1 MLAMILLVMPLL
13 VAGITTPHPTEV
25 TSDLIHTPTRVATMS
40 YVGHAPFVISND
52 SALHNA
58 ALDESWPGSGT
69 EAEPYIIEG
78 YNITSD
84 MDCFDFDDVSLYFE
98 IRDCYL
104 NAVTP
109 DSGRGISMS
118 NVSNGLVADTF
129 IQNKY
134 EGIRITGSSHNRIR
148 NCTILLGS
156 DAGIWVQQ
164 SNDTLIEESEV
175 KNFESGIIIYETNF
189 TTIMNSDIHDNV
201 AGIGVVSSRNC
212 TLEANDIHKN
222 GPDGNGIYLMEVD
235 YSSVISNTIH
245 SNSPGGLYMLVCQFT
260 NISDNHFYNASSYAI
275 YLEVCENNTVKEN
288 NIHGNGWWPIYPYPK
303 CGILLEESYDNV
315 IEDNQIWNNTENG
328 IYVDGANDANIAG
341 NTIFNNT
348 DFGIQGIGADNITV
362 IGNEIYRNGWDT
374 AEEFSG
380 GILNSKG
387 GDWLIEGNNV
397 WNNSHYGITI
407 DNCTESNTIIGNII
421 WNASIA
427 GIYVQNS
434 FYVISTENTVFQ
446 CQYGIQ
452 LASIWTNVTSNIIY
466 DNEIGIYVQ
475 ALIGSFIF
483 DNDIGWN
490 DANAINEF
498 TNDDSYWHDNV
509 SIGNWWHDYS
519 GTGNYSIFTEFSTT
533 PYDVYPQRNM
543 NVTASTPNA
552 HELISVGNEM
562 IWPAFAHNPLNFSLM
577 VNGSLSDNLD
587 WDGNDITL
595 NVDLFGVGYHEL
607 ELVVYHVSGHSL
619 SASSSVTVTDL
630 TAPSWIVG
638 PSDQQINEGDL
649 LSVQFSAEDESGII
663 NWWVNDTVNF
673 HIDATGFLT
682 NNTALTV
689 GDYGLRVSVND
700 TFGNSIN
707 YEIRIRVLYVPPVTT
722 TTTTT
727 ITNTTSTT
735 TTPAPSPLDET
746 TLMLLLGGG
755 GLGVIIILV
764 IMLRKRGG

>member
-13 VAGITTPHPTEV
+13 ATGITTSHPTEV

-58 ALDESWPGSGT
+58 ALDESWSGSGT

-84 MDCFDFDDVSLYFE
+84 MDCFDFDNVSLYFE

-104 NAVTP
+104 DAVTP
-109 DSGRGISMS
+109 DSGRGIIMG

-134 EGIRITGSSHNRIR
+134 EGIRITGSSNNRIQ

-156 DAGIWVQQ
+156 DHGIWVLQ
-164 SNDTLIEESEV
+164 SNDTFVEDSEV
-175 KNFESGIIIYETNF
+175 KNCEMGISVYESNF
-189 TTIMNSDIHDNV
+189 TTIMNSQIHDNA
-201 AGIGVVSSRNC
+201 AGISAISLRNC
-212 TLEANDIHKN
+212 TFEANDIHN
-222 GPDGNGIYLMEVD
+222 SLDYNGISLLDVD
-235 YSSVISNTIH
+235 YSSVVSNTIH
-245 SNSPGGLYMLVCQFT
+245 SNNPGGIYMLACQFT
-260 NISDNHFYNASSYAI
+260 IISENHFYNASDHAI
-275 YLEVCENNTVKEN
+275 YIDECENNTVRQN
-288 NIHGNGWWPIYPYPK
+288 NIHDNGWRSVYPLPE
-303 CGILLEESYDNV
+303 CGILLGESYDNV
-315 IEDNQIWNNTENG
+315 IEDNQIWNNAESG
-328 IYVDGANDANIAG
+328 IHVDRANDANITG
-341 NTIFNNT
+341 NVIFNNT
-348 DFGIQGIGADNITV
+348 GYGISAYAADNITV
-362 IGNEIYRNGWDT
+362 TSNEIYWNGWDT
-374 AEEFSG
+374 ADEFSG
-380 GILNSKG
+380 GILNSEG
-387 GDWLIEGNNV
+387 RDWWIEGNSV
-397 WNNSHYGITI
+397 WNNSHYGLTL
-407 DNCTESNTIIGNII
+407 DNCTESNTVIGNTI
-421 WNASIA
+421 WNASIV
-427 GIYVQNS
+427 GIYV
-434 FYVISTENTVFQ
+434 YVSNYVSVTENTVFQ
-446 CQYGIQ
+446 CQYGIR
-452 LASIWTNVTSNIIY
+452 LATAGTNVTSNIIY
-466 DNEIGIYVQ
+466 DNDVGIYSI
-475 ALIGSFIF
+475 ALINSLIY

-490 DANAINEF
+490 DANAINEY
-498 TNDDSYWHDNV
+498 TDAGSYWHDNV

-533 PYDVYPQRNM
+533 PYDIYPQRNM

-562 IWPAFAHNPLNFSLM
+562 VWPAFARNPLNFSLM
-577 VNGSLSDNLD
+577 VNGSLSDNLE

-607 ELVVYHVSGHSL
+607 ELLVYHVSGHSF

-663 NWWVNDTVNF
+663 SWWVNDTVNF
-673 HIDATGFLT
+673 HIDATGLLT

-700 TFGNSIN
+700 TSGNSID

-727 ITNTTSTT
+727 ITNTTSAT

-746 TLMLLLGGG
+746 TMMLLLGGG